1 MVFSHLAKNGDR
13 EGKER
18 LTYWRDNIRKQEIS
32 FLVHKDKKIMPVLL
46 RYSQE
51 IKNED
56 LKIFKQ
62 AGFSRGIIISRDRME
77 NKGNIKILPL
87 TYFLLFYR
95 ELLK

>member
-1 MVFSHLAKNGDR
+1 MFSHLAKNGDR

-18 LTYWRDNIRKQEIS
+18 LTYWRDNIRKQEIT
-32 FLVHKDKKIMPVLL
+32 FLVHNGKKIMPILL

-51 IKNED
+51 IEDKD

-62 AGFSRGIIISRDRME
+62 AGFKQGIIISGNRRE
-77 NKGNIKILPL
+77 EKGNIKILPL
-87 TYFLLFYR
+87 TYFLLFGG